1 MMKRL
6 EEEELHRSQVN
17 GSRGGDDDKWVA
29 DSSVDYKGRVPLR
42 ASTGVWK
49 ASFFIIAIEFGERLS
64 YFGIATSLILYLTK
78 VLHEELKTA
87 ARSVNY
93 WTGVTTLMPL
103 LGGFLA
109 DAYFGRYATVLLS
122 SILYVLG
129 LILLTMSAFV
139 PSLRACE
146 SNNKVC
152 LEPRKIHEIIFFL
165 AIYLISIGTG
175 GHKPSL
181 ESFGADQFD
190 DDHCKERKKKMS
202 YFNWWNFGLCSGLLF
217 GVTIIVYIQDHVGWG
232 AADVILTI
240 VMAISVVIFIVGRPF
255 YRYRRPSGS
264 PLTPLLQVLVAAI
277 RKRKLP
283 HPSSPSLL
291 HEFPKTAN
299 NTHGRFL
306 CHTQKLKFLD
316 KAAVYEENGGPVEKQ
331 SPWRLATVTKV
342 EEMKLIL
349 NMIPIWLSTL
359 PFGVTIAQTS
369 TFFIKQAA
377 NLNRKIGDGLIL
389 PPTTIFCLAA
399 IGMIFSITIYD
410 KVLVP
415 MLRRTTGNE
424 RGINILQRIGIGMLF
439 VIATMIIAALVEN
452 KRLQVVAENPKT
464 GSLTMSVFWLAPQ
477 FLIIGIGDGFTIV
490 GLQEY
495 FYDQV
500 PDSMRSLGI
509 AFYLSVIGAGSFL
522 SSFLIT
528 VVDKITGR
536 AGNTSWFGKNLNTS
550 RLDKFYWLLAA
561 VSTANLCVY
570 VLIARRYSYKNVQRR
585 VAVVDCYEGEA
596 RENGE
601 SISEV

>member
-1 MMKRL
+1 MKIMMD
-6 EEEELHRSQVN
+6 
-17 GSRGGDDDKWVA
+17 GGDELQRSEINGGGETDEKWVR
-29 DSSVDYKGRVPLR
+29 DSSVDYRGRIPLR
-42 ASTGVWK
+42 ASTGAWK
-49 ASFFIIAIEFGERLS
+49 ASLFIIAIEFGERLS
-64 YFGIATSLILYLTK
+64 YFGIATSLIIYLTR
-78 VLHEELKTA
+78 VLHQELKTA

-122 SILYVLG
+122 SILYLLG
-129 LILLTMSAFV
+129 LILLTMSALV
-139 PSLRACE
+139 PSLKACGGDE
-146 SNNKVC
+146 QVC
-152 LEPRKIHEIIFFL
+152 LEPRKRHELIFFL

-190 DDHCKERKKKMS
+190 DDHSQERKKKMS

-217 GVTIIVYIQDHVGWG
+217 GVTFIVYIQDHVSWG
-232 AADVILTI
+232 AADLILTA
-240 VMAISVVIFIVGRPF
+240 VMAVSVLIFVAGRPF

-277 RKRKLP
+277 RNRRLP

-299 NTHGRFL
+299 GHGRFL
-306 CHTQKLKFLD
+306 CHTPNLKFLD
-316 KAAVYEENGGPVEKQ
+316 KAAVCEGTGGPAEKQ
-331 SPWRLATVTKV
+331 NPWRLATVTKV

-349 NMIPIWLSTL
+349 NMIPIWLATL
-359 PFGVTIAQTS
+359 PFGMTIAQTS

-377 NLNRKIGDGLIL
+377 NLNRKIGDGFLL

-399 IGMIFSITIYD
+399 VAMLVSLTIYD
-410 KVLVP
+410 KLLVP

-439 VIATMIIAALVEN
+439 VVATMIIAALVEK
-452 KRLQVVAENPKT
+452 KRLQVAADNPKT

-477 FLIIGIGDGFTIV
+477 FVIVGFGDGFAIV

-522 SSFLIT
+522 SSLLIT
-528 VVDKITGR
+528 VVDDITGR
-536 AGNTSWFGKNLNTS
+536 TGNSWFGKDLNSS
-550 RLDKFYWLLAA
+550 RLDKFYCLLAA
-561 VSTANLCVY
+561 VSAANLCVY
-570 VLIARRYSYKNVQRR
+570 VLIARRYSYKNVQRH
-585 VAVVDCYEGEA
+585 VAVADCYHDEA
-596 RENGE
+596 RETETTGAAMA
-601 SISEV
+601 